1 MNYTKQTYENL
12 IILHN
17 RLCKSSINNYLE
29 ILEGISHILEEV
41 KRYDLFP
48 VDLSEKFYNALSKRD
63 LLDFETNKLNL
74 ARELYIYLGKMLF
87 SFSLT
92 SNPNLDLY
100 AHILELGRTEFSKSQ
115 AFGWGKEYSNIDYFQ
130 EESMFFKLN
139 KRNILIDSE
148 ESFNNYC
155 QKLREKPFETICDFK
170 PEESI
175 PDDIICNITNI
186 LEDKLKQYHKYI
198 ENNYPTIKQ
207 FFPAYNKNISVY
219 LQVHLGSAY
228 LVVINI
234 YEALHYELNVC
245 PNNISLLYR
254 FSNIEEFDSKRT
266 NSIMTGFK
274 YPDYDNL
281 HYLFGISEI
290 HCELNRLFVRYASVD
305 DLRDYLIYMLRGRL
319 KKVSIL
325 SDKTII
331 IGDEKCMLLFD
342 NVPTVD
348 VLQKQLDK
356 DRVCDYKYLAFRSN
370 PDDSTRK
377 MLETNN
383 ISIIDVNHLGMDLIN
398 NQNGDMIHWF
408 IKSRLSNL
416 QIDESY
422 KFISIGDV
430 LIKKLKNCPK
440 GKEGWKQYEDIGGEI
455 FCFLFADSFRNYT
468 YEFQSTTA
476 DGIFRRDMVVN
487 NTFKD
492 SPSFWQLVKNDY
504 KSNLIIIDFKNYQDP
519 LNQDEF
525 FNPSKYM
532 TKLSGNFAIIFSRCG
547 LDESAKKFQIK
558 LLEEN
563 KLLLCL
569 SDANLIDLITQ
580 KTNGQNPLCSLENI
594 YYDLCKS
601 K

>member
-1 MNYTKQTYENL
+1 MNYTKQTYEDL

-17 RLCKSSINNYLE
+17 RLCKSSINDYLE
-29 ILEGISHILEEV
+29 IVEGISHNLEEV
-41 KRYDLFP
+41 KRCYLFP
-48 VDLSEKFYNALSKRD
+48 LNLSADFYNTLSEREN
-63 LLDFETNKLNL
+63 LDFERNKLKL
-74 ARELYIYLGKMLF
+74 AKELYIYLAKMMF
-87 SFSLT
+87 SFLWADIYKMNS
-92 SNPNLDLY
+92 Y
-100 AHILELGRTEFSKSQ
+100 RIALELGRTEFPYEQ
-115 AFGWGKEYSNIDYFQ
+115 ANDWCIDYIKIQ
-130 EESMFFKLN
+130 EFTYDSFFFCINRDKLYFDN
-139 KRNILIDSE
+139 KNNYAVYKNELRLGNCDIFNSFPKETTLPKDVIDSF
-148 ESFNNYC
+148 SS
-155 QKLREKPFETICDFK
+155 LITEKYKMYMD
-170 PEESI
+170 
-175 PDDIICNITNI
+175 
-186 LEDKLKQYHKYI
+186 YV
-198 ENNYPTIKQ
+198 ENNYSFVKYA
-207 FFPAYNKNISVY
+207 FPSYNKQIRVY
-219 LQVHLGSAY
+219 
-228 LVVINI
+228 
-234 YEALHYELNVC
+234 
-245 PNNISLLYR
+245 ISLKYGNCYEFVMNMYDSQSYSVQIYPNDVVYLYR
-254 FSNIEEFDSKRT
+254 FSNVEAIDDKISNGI
-266 NSIMTGFK
+266 NSGFT
-274 YPDYDNL
+274 YPDYKDL
-281 HYLFGISEI
+281 DYLFSISSI
-290 HCELNRLFVRYASVD
+290 HFELNRLFVRYASVD

-356 DRVCDYKYLAFRSN
+356 ERVCDYKYMAFRSN

-383 ISIIDVNHLGMDLIN
+383 ISIIDVNHLGTDLIN

-422 KFISIGDV
+422 KAMSLGDV
-430 LIKKLKNCPK
+430 LIKKLENCPK

-455 FCFLFADSFRNYT
+455 FSFLFADSFRNYT
-468 YEFQSTTA
+468 YEFQSPTA

-492 SPSFWQLVKNDY
+492 SPSFWQLVKSDY
-504 KSNLIIIDFKNYQDP
+504 KSNLIIIDFKNYKDQ

-532 TKLSGNFAIIFSRCG
+532 TKLSGNFAIIFSRYG

>member
-63 LLDFETNKLNL
+63 SLDFETNKLNL

-148 ESFNNYC
+148 ESYYNYC
-155 QKLREKPFETICDFK
+155 QSLREKPFETICDFK

-175 PDDIICNITNI
+175 PDDIVCNITNI
-186 LEDKLKQYHKYI
+186 LENKLKQYHKYI

-207 FFPAYNKNISVY
+207 FFSAYNKNISVY
-219 LQVHLGSAY
+219 LQVHLNSAY

-254 FSNIEEFDSKRT
+254 FSNIEKFDSKRL

-274 YPDYDNL
+274 YSDYLNL
-281 HYLFGISEI
+281 HHLFGILEI
-290 HCELNRLFVRYASVD
+290 HCELNRLFIRYASVD

-325 SDKTII
+325 SNEAII

-356 DRVCDYKYLAFRSN
+356 ERVCDYKYMAFRSN

-422 KFISIGDV
+422 KSISIGDV

-440 GKEGWKQYEDIGGEI
+440 GKDGWKQYEDIGGEI